1 MKIIEYRLFFIES
14 LATIYDV
21 LEAENFFYL
30 VLENKNNLKRIDL
43 ALQRD
48 LTFTG
53 FEINIWNE
61 ILEQLR
67 AQIPIQYILGSTHFY
82 DMVFNVNKNVLIPRP
97 ETEELIDWIIKCNSN
112 CSGLKVL
119 DIGTGS
125 GCIAIALAKNLSNSA
140 VFAIDV
146 SKKALATAEL
156 NAKKNEV
163 NVTFIEK
170 NILNTSDLEMQFD
183 IIVSN
188 PPYVRNLEK
197 GNMQKNVL
205 ENEPHLALFV
215 DDEDPLVFYC
225 KIADLAKRSLSKNG
239 QLYFEIN
246 QYLGDD
252 MIFLLQNKG
261 FKNVALRGDIYGSHR
276 MIKAIRG

>member
-21 LEAENFFYL
+21 LEVENFFYL

-82 DMVFNVNKNVLIPRP
+82 DMVFDVNKNVLIPRP

-261 FKNVALRGDIYGSHR
+261 FKNVALRRDIYGSHR

>member
-21 LEAENFFYL
+21 LEAEIFFYL

-82 DMVFNVNKNVLIPRP
+82 DMVFDVNKNVLIPRP

-163 NVTFIEK
+163 NVTFMEK

-261 FKNVALRGDIYGSHR
+261 FKNVALRRDIYGSHR

>member
-14 LATIYDV
+14 LARIYDV

-30 VLENKNNLKRIDL
+30 VLENKNNLKKIDL

-48 LTFTG
+48 LTFTA
-53 FEINIWNE
+53 FEINIWND
-61 ILEQLR
+61 ILEQLN
-67 AQIPIQYILGSTHFY
+67 AQIPIQYILRSTHFY
-82 DMVFNVNKNVLIPRP
+82 DMVFDVNKYVLIPRP

-112 CSGLKVL
+112 CSDLRVL

-125 GCIAIALAKNLSNSA
+125 GCIAIALAKNLTNS
-140 VFAIDV
+140 VIFAMDV
-146 SKKALATAEL
+146 SKNALSTAEL

-197 GNMQKNVL
+197 ANIQKNVL

-215 DDEDPLVFYC
+215 DDEDPLVFYR

-252 MIFLLQNKG
+252 MIFLLQNIG
-261 FKNVALRGDIYGSHR
+261 FKNVELRKDIYGNDR

>member
-1 MKIIEYRLFFIES
+1 
-14 LATIYDV
+14 
-21 LEAENFFYL
+21 
-30 VLENKNNLKRIDL
+30 
-43 ALQRD
+43 
-48 LTFTG
+48 
-53 FEINIWNE
+53 
-61 ILEQLR
+61 
-67 AQIPIQYILGSTHFY
+67 
-82 DMVFNVNKNVLIPRP
+82 
-97 ETEELIDWIIKCNSN
+97 
-112 CSGLKVL
+112 LKVL

-146 SKKALATAEL
+146 SIKALATAEL

-170 NILNTSDLEMQFD
+170 NILNTSDLAMQFD

-215 DDEDPLVFYC
+215 DDEDPLVFYR

-261 FKNVALRGDIYGSHR
+261 FKNVALRRDIYGSHR

>member
-82 DMVFNVNKNVLIPRP
+82 DMVFDVNKNVLIPRP

-261 FKNVALRGDIYGSHR
+261 FKNVALRRDIYGSHR